1 MSENER
7 GADVLKYLSKLERAL
22 ERARP
27 MPMGASVLV
36 NREEFSDLLFQVRQH
51 LPLSIQDAR
60 KILEQ
65 EDEIINQARERAKA
79 IVADGHRQSEALI
92 EHAHEEAER
101 LISGEN
107 IVRRAH
113 ERADE
118 IVAQAEDKAAGMR
131 AGAENYSDAHLASLQ
146 QTLEKLLHQTMAGR
160 SELERRRNPETPASQ
175 TWQDPSVTRRR
186 NMGWSVDPS

>member
-22 ERARP
+22 EQARP

-36 NREEFSDLLFQVRQH
+36 NREELLFQVRQH

-65 EDEIINQARERAKA
+65 EDEIIDQARERAKA

>member
-22 ERARP
+22 EQARP

-65 EDEIINQARERAKA
+65 EDEII
-79 IVADGHRQSEALI
+79 G
-92 EHAHEEAER
+92 
-101 LISGEN
+101 
-107 IVRRAH
+107 RRAH

-146 QTLEKLLHQTMAGR
+146 QTLEKLVHQTMAGR

>member
-22 ERARP
+22 EQARP

-107 IVRRAH
+107 IVRR
-113 ERADE
+113 
-118 IVAQAEDKAAGMR
+118 GMR

>member
-1 MSENER
+1 M
-7 GADVLKYLSKLERAL
+7 
-22 ERARP
+22 
-27 MPMGASVLV
+27 
-36 NREEFSDLLFQVRQH
+36 
-51 LPLSIQDAR
+51 
-60 KILEQ
+60 
-65 EDEIINQARERAKA
+65 
-79 IVADGHRQSEALI
+79 
-92 EHAHEEAER
+92 
-101 LISGEN
+101 
-107 IVRRAH
+107 RRAH